1 MYKSSAD
8 NRLKSGEIFLKIS
21 CQWRK
26 NFMPVRF
33 PFHASGRK
41 NGCRAAFF
49 SRRAK
54 NLPAAPFPNNTANHK
69 QNKKKRRIK
78 EISANIA

>member
-41 NGCRAAFF
+41 KRMP
-49 SRRAK
+49 SRFLLVAG
-54 NLPAAPFPNNTANHK
+54 
-69 QNKKKRRIK
+69 QKKFTRRPVSK
-78 EISANIA
+78 

>member
-21 CQWRK
+21 CQCASR
-26 NFMPVRF
+26 FMPVEEKTDAE
-33 PFHASGRK
+33 PF
-41 NGCRAAFF
+41 FI

-54 NLPAAPFPNNTANHK
+54 KFT
-69 QNKKKRRIK
+69 RRPVSK
-78 EISANIA
+78 

>member
-21 CQWRK
+21 CQWKR
-26 NFMPVRF
+26 NFMPVEEKTDAEPLF
-33 PFHASGRK
+33 L
-41 NGCRAAFF
+41 AAGQ
-49 SRRAK
+49 K

>member
-26 NFMPVRF
+26 NFMLVRF
-33 PFHASGRK
+33 SFHASGRK
-41 NGCRAAFF
+41 TDAEPFFF

-54 NLPAAPFPNNTANHK
+54 KFT
-69 QNKKKRRIK
+69 RRPVSK
-78 EISANIA
+78 